1 MAYAMHLMILFG
13 WYRLECYVETFALF
27 LRKCRNSITGTLI
40 YYSPQDRVIRHF
52 ESSRSNEVAEG
63 RLPTYAFAR
72 QYSNQL
78 SYSDISYVSFSIDMK
93 NQRND

>member
-1 MAYAMHLMILFG
+1 MSSSGACGGGLGRNDEFLTTKKELHLRF
-13 WYRLECYVETFALF
+13 
-27 LRKCRNSITGTLI
+27 RKSTAFH
-40 YYSPQDRVIRHF
+40 RVIRHF